1 MLRPT
6 LFIRWQ
12 PLWCAWLVILTLLST
27 PLTAKPQRT
36 AGTTYRPA
44 PVIWQEDRRG
54 LCVTAWVND
63 AGPFT
68 FVLDTGAG
76 LTLLSP
82 RTAARA
88 GIRETGRTL
97 RLQGTGTGAGHIHR
111 MVTAQTLA
119 LGGRDNR
126 LPRVGRIAVVETLP
140 PNVDGIL
147 DPTEV
152 FGNIGY
158 ELDFP
163 NRTLAPLTPQPARGG
178 TVVRWLPEATGK
190 RPFVRLNGREPALI
204 DTGSDFG
211 LAIPVSKAAAFGI
224 QPEVPIAARRL
235 RDITGSTVQV
245 TRVSPVSVWLEPLHL
260 ERIPTDLLH
269 GTDPA
274 TPLLLGRD
282 ALRPFRIAFDLRQRR
297 LIFFLPATPQPLVG
311 QD

>member
-1 MLRPT
+1 MSRPT

-12 PLWCAWLVILTLLST
+12 PLWWAWLVILTQASL
-27 PLTAKPQRT
+27 PLAAIPKRNP
-36 AGTTYRPA
+36 TYRPA

-88 GIRETGRTL
+88 SVRETGRTL
-97 RLQGTGTGAGHIHR
+97 RLQGTGAGAGHIHR
-111 MVTAQTLA
+111 LVTAQTLA
-119 LGGRDNR
+119 LGQRNNR
-126 LPRVGRIAVVETLP
+126 LPRVGRLVVVETLP
-140 PNVDGIL
+140 PDVDGIL

-152 FGNIGY
+152 FGDTGY

-163 NRTLAPLTPQPARGG
+163 NRTLAPLIPQRTLGG
-178 TVVRWLPEATGK
+178 TVVRWLPEAGGK
-190 RPFVRLNGREPALI
+190 RPFVALNGREPALI
-204 DTGSDFG
+204 DTGSGFG
-211 LAIPVSKAAAFGI
+211 LAIPAAKAAAFGI
-224 QPEVPIAARRL
+224 QPEVPVAARRL
-235 RDITGSTVQV
+235 RDITGRTLEV
-245 TRVSPVSVWLEPLHL
+245 TRVSPVSVRLEPLYL

-269 GTDPA
+269 GTAPA

-297 LIFFLPATPQPLVG
+297 LIFFLPPPPPLVG
-311 QD
+311 RD

>member
-1 MLRPT
+1 MSRPT

-12 PLWCAWLVILTLLST
+12 PLWWAWLVILTQASL
-27 PLTAKPQRT
+27 PLAAIPKRNP
-36 AGTTYRPA
+36 TYRPA

-88 GIRETGRTL
+88 GVRETGRTL
-97 RLQGTGTGAGHIHR
+97 RLQGTGAGAGHIHR
-111 MVTAQTLA
+111 LVTAQTLA
-119 LGGRDNR
+119 LGQRNNR
-126 LPRVGRIAVVETLP
+126 LPRVGRLVVVETLP
-140 PNVDGIL
+140 PDVDGIL

-152 FGNIGY
+152 FGDTGY

-163 NRTLAPLTPQPARGG
+163 NRTLAPLIPQRTLGG
-178 TVVRWLPEATGK
+178 TVVRWLPEAGGK
-190 RPFVRLNGREPALI
+190 RPFVALNGREPALI
-204 DTGSDFG
+204 DTGSGFG
-211 LAIPVSKAAAFGI
+211 LAIPASKAAAFGI
-224 QPEVPIAARRL
+224 QPEIPVAARRL
-235 RDITGSTVQV
+235 RDITGRTLQV
-245 TRVSPVSVWLEPLHL
+245 TRVSPVSVRLEPLYL

-297 LIFFLPATPQPLVG
+297 LIFFLPPPPPLVG
-311 QD
+311 RD